1 MRYATAVFARKWGA
15 IVWVMMVVGVACG
28 QSTPPP
34 ETDLDDRPVSAIHLE
49 GLQRVN
55 QQLVRNQLRSAVG
68 DPFDWDT
75 VKADVRILN
84 RLGEFGSVTAD
95 AELQTDGS
103 VALIFKFTEQ
113 KIIHAVQVVGNRVLS
128 DQDLLAVCPLEGSP
142 RDDFLIENS
151 KRAMKAL
158 YRKRGHY
165 LSTITVDKVELDTS
179 GILLYRIVE
188 GPRVKIKAI
197 EFEGNSAFTSDQLYA
212 EIDTRT
218 AVILFRRGELDEE
231 KIADDEAA
239 INRFYVNRGYLD
251 IRVGHGIDLSPDQT
265 EAKVVF
271 FVVEGPQYILR
282 SISTDPQTLGV
293 FSTQQLLAMLD
304 IKPGDVYAQDKIRKS
319 IGIIADAYAKLGYK
333 LTLRTESGRLGMGR
347 IDWETTHT
355 PESASVDLRLIIDE
369 GEKMMIGIVQVNDNT
384 LTRSKVVHRELR
396 HLRPGRPLDST
407 MIDKAIQR
415 LRRTNL
421 FSQVNITVMDPDPDN
436 PGYRDLL
443 VSVNEKNTG
452 SVNFGVAVGS
462 DAGVFGELSLRQNNF
477 DISDYPESVRELLSG
492 KAFRGAGQKF
502 AATLRPGDE
511 FFQYSM
517 SFTEP
522 HIFETDNSFRI
533 SGSFR
538 DRRFR
543 RYDEERITLALG
555 LGRKFG
561 DFWNVS
567 VNTSFESV
575 ALNNIDDFAPT
586 AIFDDAGPND
596 ISTLGVTLTRTT
608 VGTLN
613 RPGRG
618 SRLELRLEQT
628 GLLGGDFDYTTAST
642 EYTVFLTLD
651 EDFLGRKSIL
661 KLNTR
666 AGYIFGGDAP
676 TYDSF
681 YMGGRSFRG
690 FDFREISPK
699 GIRAD
704 NGQPSDDPIGGDW
717 LFFAGAQYEMPLLAE
732 NLTGVVFLDT
742 GTVTDNLG
750 FDEYRASIGLGLRI
764 YIPQL
769 GPIPIAFDF
778 AIPIL
783 KEESD
788 DEQLLSFS
796 AEVPF

>member
-1 MRYATAVFARKWGA
+1 
-15 IVWVMMVVGVACG
+15 MVVGVVCG
-28 QSTPPP
+28 QSTQLP
-34 ETDLDDRPVSAIHLE
+34 ETDWEDRPVSAIRLE

-55 QQLVRNQLRSAVG
+55 EQLVRNQLRSAEG
-68 DPFDWDT
+68 DPFDWET
-75 VKADVRILN
+75 VRADVRILN
-84 RLGEFGSVTAD
+84 RLGEFGSVTAE
-95 AELQTDGS
+95 AELKTDGS
-103 VALIFKFTEQ
+103 VLLIFKFIEQ
-113 KIIHAVQVVGNRVLS
+113 KIINAVQVVGNRVLS
-128 DQDLLAVCPLEGSP
+128 DQDLLKVCPVEGSA
-142 RDDFLIENS
+142 RDDFLIENA
-151 KRAMKAL
+151 KRDMKAL
-158 YRKRGHY
+158 YRARGHY

-179 GILLYRIVE
+179 GILLFRIVE

-218 AVILFRRGELDEE
+218 SVILFRRGELDEE
-231 KIADDEAA
+231 KLANDETA
-239 INRFYVNRGYLD
+239 INRFYKNRGYLE
-251 IRVGHGIDLSPDQT
+251 IRVDSMIDLSPDQT

-271 FVVEGPQYILR
+271 VVVEGPQYILR
-282 SISTDPQTLGV
+282 SIMTEPKTLGV
-293 FSTQQLLAMLD
+293 FSTQQLVALLD
-304 IKPGDVYAQDKIRKS
+304 IKPGDVYAHDKIRKS
-319 IGIIADAYAKLGYK
+319 ISTIADAYAKLGYK
-333 LTLRTESGRLGMGR
+333 LTLRTEPGRIGMGR

-355 PESASVDLRLIIDE
+355 PESASVDLRIIIDE
-369 GEKMMIGIVQVNDNT
+369 GERMMIGIVQVNDNT
-384 LTRSKVVHRELR
+384 LTRSKVVLRELR
-396 HLRPGRPLDST
+396 HLKPGRPLDST
-407 MIDKAIQR
+407 MINKAIRR

-462 DAGVFGELSLRQNNF
+462 DAGVFGELSLVQRNF
-477 DISDYPESVRELLSG
+477 DISDYPESVRELISG
-492 KAFRGAGQKF
+492 KAFRGAGQQF

-522 HIFETDNSFRI
+522 HIFETDNSFRV

-543 RYDEERITLALG
+543 RYDEERLSLSLG

-567 VNTSFESV
+567 LNASFESV
-575 ALNNIDDFAPT
+575 ELNEIEDFAPT

-596 ISTLGVTLTRTT
+596 ISTLGLTLTRTT

-628 GLLGGDFDYTTAST
+628 GLMGGDFNYTTAST
-642 EYTVFLTLD
+642 EYTVFLTLY

-690 FDFREISPK
+690 FDFREVSPK

-704 NGQPSDDPIGGDW
+704 NGLPSNDPIGGDW

-732 NLTGVVFLDT
+732 NLSGVVFLDT

-750 FDEYRASIGLGLRI
+750 FDEYRASIGLGIRI

-788 DEQLLSFS
+788 EEQLLSFS